1 MVREFFAEQAPRVAL
16 VTDRRPAMAIHPA
29 PAPWLDKRRAAE
41 SAARLIAA
49 SALAEQG
56 EVALSDGSTRNATW
70 LRGPGGALA
79 TIDRRATG
87 CLRRAMPNALRA
99 RSTRSCATQPHCR
112 AGSFVFVVSDFLQPV
127 PTRVWARLRSLRWDV
142 TPVVVQDP
150 VWETSFPAVG
160 GAAVPLA
167 DPETGEVDVVWFS
180 RRAARERA
188 AANEARI
195 ANMLDLFHRVGF
207 DPVLIDTAE
216 PAEIA
221 DRFHRWAERRRRA
234 WRMHS

>member
-1 MVREFFAEQAPRVAL
+1 M
-16 VTDRRPAMAIHPA
+16 
-29 PAPWLDKRRAAE
+29 
-41 SAARLIAA
+41 
-49 SALAEQG
+49 
-56 EVALSDGSTRNATW
+56 
-70 LRGPGGALA
+70 RGPGGALA
-79 TIDRRATG
+79 TIDRRARG
-87 CLRRAMPNALRA
+87 AYDGDAEALRA
-99 RSTRSCATQPHCR
+99 ALDALVRKETTLP

-167 DPETGEVDVVWFS
+167 DPATGEVDVVWFS

-195 ANMLDLFHRVGF
+195 ANLLDLFRRLGF

-221 DRFHRWAERRRRA
+221 DRFQRWAERRRRA

>member
-1 MVREFFAEQAPRVAL
+1 MR
-16 VTDRRPAMAIHPA
+16 D
-29 PAPWLDKRRAAE
+29 
-41 SAARLIAA
+41 
-49 SALAEQG
+49 
-56 EVALSDGSTRNATW
+56 ATT
-70 LRGPGGALA
+70 LP
-79 TIDRRATG
+79 
-87 CLRRAMPNALRA
+87 
-99 RSTRSCATQPHCR
+99 

-167 DPETGEVDVVWFS
+167 DPETGDVDVVWFS

-195 ANMLDLFHRVGF
+195 ANLLDLFHRARLRSGA
-207 DPVLIDTAE
+207 DRHGRA
-216 PAEIA
+216 AEIA